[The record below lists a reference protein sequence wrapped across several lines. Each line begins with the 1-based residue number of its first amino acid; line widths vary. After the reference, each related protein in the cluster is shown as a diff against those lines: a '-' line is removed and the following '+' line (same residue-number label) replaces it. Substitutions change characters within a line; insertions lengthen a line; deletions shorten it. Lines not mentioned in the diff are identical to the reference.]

1 MNRAQYTPS
10 AAFWSDVQGIIGL
23 GTYPQEDDD
32 TWSFI
37 NNAYVNGLIQANA
50 YSFQGVNGDAD
61 YAHLTIGGYNY
72 EDMASDIEW
81 FNITETGGWK
91 VPISDMIMNNN
102 VNLLTAPSDDD
113 AADQY
118 LGADAVSVIPSYAHF
133 NTGYPFIGVDSN
145 TGAMV
150 EADL

>member
-1 MNRAQYTPS
+1 M
-10 AAFWSDVQGIIGL
+10 
-23 GTYPQEDDD
+23 
-32 TWSFI
+32 
-37 NNAYVNGLIQANA
+37 NGLIHANA
-50 YSFQGVNGDAD
+50 YSFQGVSGDPD
-61 YAHLTIGGYNY
+61 YAHLTVGGYNY
-72 EDMASDIEW
+72 EDLASDIEW

-91 VPISDMIMNNN
+91 VPISDMILNNN

>member
-1 MNRAQYTPS
+1 M
-10 AAFWSDVQGIIGL
+10 
-23 GTYPQEDDD
+23 
-32 TWSFI
+32 
-37 NNAYVNGLIQANA
+37 NGLIQANT
-50 YSFQGVNGDAD
+50 YSFQGVNDDPD

-91 VPISDMIMNNN
+91 VQISDMILNNN
-102 VNLLTAPSDDD
+102 CNLLTAPTTD
-113 AADQY
+113 ANADDQY
-118 LGADAVSVIPSYAHF
+118 LGADAVTVIPSYAHF
-133 NTGYPFIGVDSN
+133 NTGYPFIGVDEN